1 MSTQYFMPEV
11 ITAEEYVGY
20 VRTIF
25 QLHSAVNM
33 VGLDGGIQ
41 VVNNRLRFYNSEDED
56 VTPEYKDLKR
66 LGVDINLLVKHNN
79 AISDCIICLD
89 TTITELYDKVCHA
102 IVEDYGSI
110 ARYYRANEDK
120 NIVPSFVFLREFDNQ
135 DESDKVKLLY
145 EYQYLY
151 DYINNLC
158 NMNTNRGMDDT
169 IMTQYDVDRDCVNFV
184 IQHTSVDAV
193 TPNTIVR
200 DNIVIRLLS
209 TVVFSGSHVIKVR
222 DVLNNID
229 TVIRYLIRLYAD
241 SFRVAYHGL
250 KDATDNVIHGIGLQT
265 INYVTENNGFV
276 VFGDNVFSVY
286 VDSGRVKHLVS
297 RLDYVNKVDC
307 FIKAIE
313 SHKYLLN
320 TPIID
325 NYVTVASAIQSYLR
339 YQYESVVGSSGYK
352 YYMPYVCLLLS
363 ATSVSSVGYAHIHQ
377 SYNMYLIHYRSYMVD
392 TNTSDRLDMML
403 SYIDFC
409 KDNYQSDFAWFNEN
423 HTMVVNHKHKEDE
436 VLSLHKYIDD
446 NSIGI
451 ILDVDDVLDLLK
463 LSRSLVKS
471 FYNTLNTDKH
481 VVFIDALNGF
491 RMISDIANTRE
502 DKHKYIRLDYEVD
515 KYLNCNT
522 NYMGTIDSD
531 TLLCCSDMVFPL
543 YGKYCVKDVNNYKP
557 IVSIVEKRYKGM
569 EVVLR
574 LILNKLFII
583 FEEIEA
589 SDIKTVSIG
598 VEDFKD
604 YSKLSFLV
612 KTYDGRVE
620 TYPLHVADTFGYA
633 VYSLF
638 HEDSGYQIYDATLK
652 EVYDILSEVMSMM
665 VTSFNFVEFDEDIF
679 VVVDSLRT
687 LSVIVDNLCDTKK
700 GEEKM
705 KVVHTKETELVRSSE
720 SRNLMLAKDLAIE
733 FINSGYDVIMRDG
746 EDLVVYSND
755 GNSLQEYVPK
765 SLHSVFYDVDKLDL
779 LPLTYYVYMC
789 K

>member
-1 MSTQYFMPEV
+1 MVTQYFTTDV

-25 QLHSAVNM
+25 QLQSAINM
-33 VGLDGGIQ
+33 VGSDCGIQ
-41 VVNNRLRFYNSEDED
+41 VVNNKLRFYNAEEEDI
-56 VTPEYKDLKR
+56 TPEYKDLKR
-66 LGVDINLLVKHNN
+66 LGVDINLLVKFSGF
-79 AISDCIICLD
+79 ISECIVRLD
-89 TTITELYDKVCHA
+89 TTVQELYNTVCHA
-102 IVEDYGSI
+102 VVSDYGNI

-120 NIVPSFVFLREFDNQ
+120 NLAPSFVYLREFDNQ

-158 NMNTNRGMDDT
+158 NMNTGRGMDDI
-169 IMTQYDVDRDCVNFV
+169 IMTQYDVHRDCVNFV
-184 IQHTSVDAV
+184 ISHNSIDAV

-200 DNIVIRLLS
+200 DNIVIRLLP
-209 TVVFSGSHVIKVR
+209 TVVFSGSHSVKVS

-250 KDATDNVIHGIGLQT
+250 KDATDNVIHRIRLQT

-276 VFGDNVFSVY
+276 AFGDNVFSVY
-286 VDSGRVKHLVS
+286 VENGRIKHLVS
-297 RLDYVNKVDC
+297 QLDYVNRVDC

-339 YQYESVVGSSGYK
+339 YQCESVVGSSGYK

-363 ATSVSSVGYAHIHQ
+363 ATSVSFVGYAHIHQ

-409 KDNYQSDFAWFNEN
+409 KDNYQSDFTWFNEN

-451 ILDVDDVLDLLK
+451 RLDVDDVLDLLK
-463 LSRSLVKS
+463 LSRGLVKS
-471 FYNTLNTDKH
+471 FYNTLNVDKD

-502 DKHKYIRLDYEVD
+502 DMYKYIRLDYEID

-522 NYMGTIDSD
+522 NYMGTISSNA
-531 TLLCCSDMVFPL
+531 LLTCSDMVFPL
-543 YGKYCVKDVNNYKP
+543 YGKYRVKDVNNYRP
-557 IVSIVEKRYKGM
+557 IVSVVEKRYKGV

-574 LILNKLFII
+574 HIVNKLFSI
-583 FEEIEA
+583 FDEKINA
-589 SDIKTVSIG
+589 KDIKTVSIG

-604 YSKLSFLV
+604 YSKLSFIV
-612 KTYDGRVE
+612 RTYDGRVE
-620 TYPLHVADTFGYA
+620 TYPLVVTDTFSYA

-652 EVYDILSEVMSMM
+652 EVYDILSEVMDMM
-665 VTSFNFVEFDEDIF
+665 ITSFNFVGFDEDIF
-679 VVVDSLRT
+679 NVVDSLRT
-687 LSVIVDNLCDTKK
+687 LSVIADNSCDKK
-700 GEEKM
+700 EGEKM
-705 KVVHTKETELVRSSE
+705 KVVHTKETKLVRSSE
-720 SRNLMLAKDLAIE
+720 SRNLMLAKDLALE
-733 FINSGYDVIMRDG
+733 FIDSGYDVIMRDG
-746 EDLVVYSND
+746 EDLVVYSNSD
-755 GNSLQEYVPK
+755 TSMQEYVPK
-765 SLHSVFYDVDKLDL
+765 SLHNVFYDVDKLDL
-779 LPLTYYVYMC
+779 LPLSYYVYMC

>member
-1 MSTQYFMPEV
+1 MSTQYFTSEV
-11 ITAEEYVGY
+11 VTAEEYVGY
-20 VRTIF
+20 VRMVF
-25 QLHSAVNM
+25 QLQSAIDM

-41 VVNNRLRFYNSEDED
+41 VVNNRLRFYNEEDED
-56 VTPEYKDLKR
+56 ITSKYKDLKI
-66 LGVDINLLVKHNN
+66 LGVDTTLLLKHNSV
-79 AISDCIICLD
+79 ISDCIVCLD
-89 TTITELYDKVCHA
+89 TTVQELYDKVCHA
-102 IVEDYGSI
+102 VVSGYGSI
-110 ARYYRANEDK
+110 ARHYRANEEK
-120 NIVPSFVFLREFDNQ
+120 NLVPSFVYLREFDNQ
-135 DESDKVKLLY
+135 DESDKVELLY

-158 NMNTNRGMDDT
+158 NMNTGRGMDDI
-169 IMTQYDVDRDCVNFV
+169 IMTQYDVHRDCVNFV
-184 IQHTSVDAV
+184 ISHNSIDAV

-200 DNIVIRLLS
+200 DNIAIRLLP
-209 TVVFSGSHVIKVR
+209 TVVFSGHHDVKVR

-250 KDATDNVIHGIGLQT
+250 KDAIDKVIYSIGLQT

-276 VFGDNVFSVY
+276 VSSDNVFSVY
-286 VDSGRVKHLVS
+286 VENGRIKYLV
-297 RLDYVNKVDC
+297 RQLDYVHKVEC

-339 YQYESVVGSSGYK
+339 YQYESIMGSSGYSK
-352 YYMPYVCLLLS
+352 YMPYVCMLLS

-377 SYNMYLIHYRSYMVD
+377 SVNMHLIHYHSYMVD
-392 TNTSDRLDMML
+392 TGTSDRLDMLL

-409 KDNYQSDFAWFNEN
+409 NDNYHSDFTWFNEN
-423 HTMVVNHKHKEDE
+423 HTITVHHKHKEDE

-451 ILDVDDVLDLLK
+451 RLDVDDVLDLLK
-463 LSRSLVKS
+463 LSRGLVKS
-471 FYNTLNTDKH
+471 FYNTLNADKH

-491 RMISDIANTRE
+491 RMISDIAKSKDDT
-502 DKHKYIRLDYEVD
+502 YITLDYEID

-522 NYMGTIDSD
+522 NYMGTINSDS
-531 TLLCCSDMVFPL
+531 LLTCSDMVFPL
-543 YGKYCVKDVNNYKP
+543 NSKYCYVKDANNYKP
-557 IVSIVEKRYKGM
+557 LVSIVEKRYKGM

-574 LILNKLFII
+574 LVTNMLFTI
-583 FEEIEA
+583 FYEINA
-589 SDIKTVSIG
+589 KDIKTVSIG

-604 YSKLSFLV
+604 YSKLSFIV

-620 TYPLHVADTFGYA
+620 TYPLLINDTFSYA

-652 EVYDILSEVMSMM
+652 EVYDILSEVVGMM
-665 VTSFNFVEFDEDIF
+665 VTSFNFVGFDEDIF
-679 VVVDSLRT
+679 NVVDKLRKLSVVVNS
-687 LSVIVDNLCDTKK
+687 CE
-700 GEEKM
+700 GEKM
-705 KVVHTKETELVRSSE
+705 KVVHTKGTELVRSSDAK
-720 SRNLMLAKDLAIE
+720 NLMLAKDLAME
-733 FINSGYDVIMRDG
+733 FIDSGYDVIMRDG
-746 EDLVVYSND
+746 EDLVVYSSTD
-755 GNSLQEYVPK
+755 NSLQEYVPN
-765 SLHSVFYDVDKLDL
+765 SLQNIFYDVDKLDL
-779 LPLTYYVYMC
+779 LPLSYYVYMC